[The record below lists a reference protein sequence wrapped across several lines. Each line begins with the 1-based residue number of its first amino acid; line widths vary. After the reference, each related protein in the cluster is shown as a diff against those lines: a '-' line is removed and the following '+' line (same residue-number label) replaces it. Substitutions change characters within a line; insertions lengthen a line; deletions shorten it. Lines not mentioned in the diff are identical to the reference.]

1 MTVCF
6 WGTEVLS
13 QSPIGQ
19 TQVHNYSKLQYGGG
33 TQNWALAQDENG
45 RMYIANNEGLL
56 VFDGTNWQLYPVPN
70 KTIIRSI
77 NFAPDGKLYAGAQD
91 ELGFYS
97 PDETGRLRFT
107 SLKNLLPA
115 TERNFPDVWDVE
127 ALDTAVFFRT
137 NNNIYVLSG
146 NRFNVYQPGTTWLA
160 LFKHNGGVIAH
171 DEQVGLRIFQNGR
184 WQTFIEKNR
193 LPPDFVITDVTP
205 CSNDTSLVAS
215 TKNGLFFLVQN
226 NLLPFA
232 LKNAVTQQHYTSL
245 TALKDKSFLAGT
257 YSNGLYQITRQGDI
271 LETINSKT
279 GLQNNTVRCLFSD
292 RSGNIWTGH
301 DNGIDFLAYNN
312 AIKHVNPPSFNNG
325 SGYCVKVL
333 NGDLYFALSTGLQW
347 LPIGSATNLTNIVDV
362 PRTILNG
369 QTWNLSI
376 INQQL
381 LAGRDDG
388 FWRVNGYRPELIS
401 STSGYWTYAPI
412 PNTLPQTIAA
422 GNYLG
427 IRLYQQENQKF
438 KDKGQIEKFSESS
451 RYIETDDKNIWISH
465 PYRGIYKIRL
475 ADYAVTLYAQKD
487 GLPADLDNH
496 VFKIKNQIVFAT
508 SRGIYEY
515 DQSKDK
521 MVAAKNYA
529 GLFGER
535 PVRYLKEDE
544 KGNIWF
550 VQEKSVGVADYSGDK
565 PTIYYIPELKN
576 RILSGFEN
584 IYPFDTQNVF
594 VGSERGFYHI
604 NFEKYRQN
612 LEPPKPYISRV
623 QITGMADSMLFGG
636 YSFSKGEEGKIVSL
650 PYRWNSLRFTYASSS
665 VGPQSTE
672 YSYFLEGFD
681 NDWSTWS
688 IRPEKDY
695 TNLPEGSY
703 TFKVKAR
710 TGRSEA
716 ESEVSTYKLT
726 VNPPWY
732 RTLWAYLF
740 YVTGGAVLLYTLFA
754 YQKRKLRKKQEE
766 RRLADQKEFE
776 EKQRQMA
783 YQHRADLE
791 KSEKELIQLRNK
803 NLEAEIAYK
812 NAELTSNALN
822 LIQKKEFLLKITD
835 ELNKISKPDKENIE
849 TAKLKKV
856 IRSLSSADKLD
867 EEWKQF
873 SVHFNQV
880 HSDFLIN
887 LKKKFPNLNAHEMKL
902 CAYLR
907 LNLTSK
913 EMARLMSISVRGV
926 EIGRYRL
933 RKKLQL
939 QPKEDLF
946 QFLLNL
952 ETTDK
957 SGDGNEP
964 V

>member
-1 MTVCF
+1 LIVNF
-6 WGTEVLS
+6 FRQDVYS
-13 QSPIGQ
+13 QQPIGQ
-19 TQVHNYSKLQYGGG
+19 TQVTNYSKLQYGGG
-33 TQNWALAQDENG
+33 TQNWALAQDDNG

-56 VFDGTNWQLYPVPN
+56 VFDGTNWQLYAVPN
-70 KTIIRSI
+70 KTILRSI
-77 NFAPDGKLYAGAQD
+77 TFAPDGKLYAGAQD
-91 ELGFYS
+91 ELGHYS
-97 PDETGRLRFT
+97 PDGNGSLRFT

-115 TERNFPDVWDVE
+115 PERNFADVWDVE
-127 ALDTAVFFRT
+127 AADTAVFFRT

-146 NRFNVYQPGTTWLA
+146 NRFNVYRPISTWLS
-160 LFKHNGGVIAH
+160 LFKHNGQIIAH
-171 DEQVGLRIFQNGR
+171 DKQIGLRFFQNGQ
-184 WQTFIEKNR
+184 WQTFIEKSR
-193 LPPDFVITDVTP
+193 LPADFVITDVIHYR
-205 CSNDTSLVAS
+205 NDTSLVAS

-226 NLLPFA
+226 TLIPFT
-232 LKNAVTQQHYTSL
+232 LKDKLNPQHYTSL
-245 TALKDKSFLAGT
+245 TLLNDNSFLAGT
-257 YSNGLYQITRQGDI
+257 YSNGLYQITLKGDVQENI
-271 LETINSKT
+271 DSKA
-279 GLQNNTVRCLFSD
+279 GLQNNTVRCLYSD
-292 RSGNIWTGH
+292 KSGNVWTGH
-301 DNGIDFLAYNN
+301 DNGIDFLAYSN

-333 NGDLYFALSTGLQW
+333 NGDLYFALSTGLEW
-347 LPIGSATNLTNIVDV
+347 LPIASATDLTDIDDV
-362 PRTILNG
+362 PNSILSG

-376 INQQL
+376 INNQL

-388 FWRVNGYRPELIS
+388 FWKINNYRPELIS
-401 STSGYWTYAPI
+401 SSPGYWTYEPV
-412 PNTLPQTIAA
+412 PNTLPATIAA

-427 IRLYQQENQKF
+427 IHLYQQENQKF
-438 KDKGQIEKFSESS
+438 IDKGQIANFAESS
-451 RYIETDDKNIWISH
+451 RYIETDDNNIWVSH
-465 PYRGIYKIRL
+465 PYRGIYKITL
-475 ADYAVTLYAQKD
+475 VDYTVTLYSRKD

-496 VFKIKNQIVFAT
+496 VFKIKNQVVFAT
-508 SRGIYEY
+508 SKGIYEY
-515 DQSKDK
+515 NQSLDK
-521 MVAAKNYA
+521 MIPAKRYAA
-529 GLFGER
+529 LFGDR
-535 PVRYLKEDE
+535 PVRYLKEDD

-550 VQEKSVGVADYSGDK
+550 VQEKTVGVADYSVDK
-565 PTIYYIPELKN
+565 PAIYFIPELKN
-576 RILSGFEN
+576 KILSGFEN
-584 IYPFDTQNVF
+584 IYPFNMQNVF
-594 VGSERGFYHI
+594 VGSEKGFYHI

-612 LEPPKPYISRV
+612 LQPPKPYIARV
-623 QITGMADSMLFGG
+623 QITGSTDSILFGG
-636 YSFSKGEEGKIVSL
+636 YSFSQTESRKTISL
-650 PYRWNSLRFTYASSS
+650 PYKWNSLRFTYASSF

-681 NDWSTWS
+681 KHWSTWS
-688 IRPEKDY
+688 TRPEKDY

-703 TFKVKAR
+703 TFKIKAR

-716 ESEVSTYKLT
+716 GSEESSYKFI
-726 VNPPWY
+726 VDPPWF
-732 RTLWAYLF
+732 RTLWAYFL
-740 YVTGGAVLLYTLFA
+740 YATGFSILLYALFE
-754 YQKRKLRKKQEE
+754 YQKKRLRKKQEE

-783 YQHRADLE
+783 YQHQADLE

-812 NAELTSNALN
+812 NAELTSSALN

-835 ELNKISKPDKENIE
+835 ELNKINKPDKENIE

-856 IRSLSSADKLD
+856 IRSLTSAEKLD

-873 SVHFNQV
+873 SIHFNQV
-880 HSDFLIN
+880 HSNFLIT

-952 ETTDK
+952 ETSESAGAPD
-957 SGDGNEP
+957 DL